1 MRNNRF
7 IVNIPL
13 PEYLRDNRTQYGV
26 EDALLSLRC
35 ESVQLPGMN
44 LTTVDM
50 PRIGIGPVESMA
62 HNLTY
67 GDITTTFLVDA
78 NSKIHRIFYDWMN
91 TIINFQGSQGQS
103 TLNRE
108 YTLGSFKSYAYEVG
122 FKDSYRTNLVID
134 VYDNYGTAAE
144 EPSNAESTVANP
156 VMRVRMFNCFPKAV
170 PNIDLSWGVN
180 DELVRLSIPW
190 SFTDF
195 DVAYPATGNSSAA
208 GGVLKTPVPK
218 FNQKTGKPSTPK
230 DPPKESKVPKPGTL
244 NPTEK
249 LGVNRKGQIEVKDLN
264 RFTQEMRNGK

>member
-7 IVNIPL
+7 VVNIPL

-26 EDALLSLRC
+26 DDGLLSLRC

-50 PRIGIGPVESMA
+50 PRIGIGPSESIV

-78 NSKIHRIFYDWMN
+78 NSKIHRIFYDWLN
-91 TIINFQGSQGQS
+91 TIVNFQGSRGQS
-103 TLNRE
+103 ALNRE
-108 YTLGSFKSYAYEVG
+108 YTLGSSKSYAYEVG
-122 FKDSYRTNLVID
+122 FKDSYRTNLQIN

-144 EPSNAESTVANP
+144 EPSTAESIVANP
-156 VMRVRMFNCFPKAV
+156 VMNVTMFNCFPKAV

-195 DVAYPATGNSSAA
+195 VVEYPASGNSAAA
-208 GGVLKTPVPK
+208 GGVLKTPVPIMNK
-218 FNQKTGKPSTPK
+218 KTGKVK
-230 DPPKESKVPKPGTL
+230 PKPQPSVAELQAKKKG
-244 NPTEK
+244 PTEIIST
-249 LGVNRKGQIEVKDLN
+249 NSRGQPVIKDLN
-264 RFTQEMRNGK
+264 RFIKE

>member
-7 IVNIPL
+7 IVDIPL

-44 LTTVDM
+44 LITVDM
-50 PRIGIGPVESMA
+50 PRIGIGPVESMV

-103 TLNRE
+103 TLDRE
-108 YTLGSFKSYAYEVG
+108 YTLGSLKSYAYEVG
-122 FKDSYRTNLVID
+122 FKDSYRTDLVIN

-218 FNQKTGKPSTPK
+218 FDKKTGKPSTPK
-230 DPPKESKVPKPGTL
+230 
-244 NPTEK
+244 
-249 LGVNRKGQIEVKDLN
+249 
-264 RFTQEMRNGK
+264 